1 MPSLDPDDRE
11 ELLINHPREW
21 SALSVALATGTLVV
35 YNPTHDAARIN
46 NSLCHEL
53 SHLILE
59 HEHGRMVTF
68 GDCVMREFDNRQE
81 EEADWLAGSL
91 LVPEAALKR
100 AKFAGLTNAQTA
112 APGRLR
118 RTRSVALERQRYRP
132 LPRPAPLSALNPT
145 RATRRHRAGPPTYGA
160 RRAGA
165 KPRLNNSAPTE
176 EPTFAHEDTAGSK
189 RPHREPTPTRWA
201 IRDATQRCTPM
212 TNLIAEPQFLGGFR
226 GAVQNSIDKCQA
238 LTSVSAS
245 HGFVCV
251 GTAGF
256 EPTTP

>member
-91 LVPEAALKR
+91 PVPEAALKR

-118 RTRSVALERQRYRP
+118 RTRSLALERQRYRP